1 MLNKNCSSYDS
12 KMVMV
17 IKKHTFQAPTRFLA
31 RPFRALAPLRLA
43 PPLHL
48 KLGYIFV
55 CNIVI

>member
-17 IKKHTFQAPTRFLA
+17 IKKDTFQAPTRFLA

-48 KLGYIFV
+48 KIGYIFV
-55 CNIVI
+55 